1 MAKGKRNTRKQNL
14 KKIESVGGFDGDI
27 KGKIIAVI
35 CVLLFFGA
43 FYLLTLYI
51 TNKNSDK
58 TDDNDKEKVV
68 EISYDTIMLGRSL
81 SMSDGEY
88 LVIYYDKSD
97 EEINSTYS
105 SLVSTYKA
113 KSEHLTIYTVD
124 MSNGFN
130 KKYVT
135 DGESNKSPESVDAMA
150 INGPTVIKV
159 NENKVVE
166 YIEGQEAI
174 SSYLG

>member
-27 KGKIIAVI
+27 KGRIITVI
-35 CVLLFFGA
+35 CILLFFGA

-58 TDDNDKEKVV
+58 TDDDKEKVV

-88 LVIYYDKSD
+88 LVICYDKSNED
-97 EEINSTYS
+97 ISSTYS
-105 SLVSTYKA
+105 SLVSTYKS

-130 KKYVT
+130 KGYVT
-135 DGESNKSPESVDAMA
+135 DGESNKNPETVDAMA
-150 INGPTVIKV
+150 INGPTLIKV

-166 YIEGQEAI
+166 YIEGQDAI
-174 SSYLG
+174 TSYLG

>member
-1 MAKGKRNTRKQNL
+1 MAKGKRKTKKTNL

-27 KGKIIAVI
+27 KGKIITVI
-35 CVLLFFGA
+35 CILLFFGA

-58 TDDNDKEKVV
+58 TDDNEEKVV
-68 EISYDTIMLGRSL
+68 NISYDTIMLGRSL

-88 LVIYYDKSD
+88 LVIYYDKSNED
-97 EEINSTYS
+97 INSTYS
-105 SLVSTYKA
+105 SLVSTYKT
-113 KSEHLTIYTVD
+113 KDEHLTIYTVD

-135 DGESNKSPESVDAMA
+135 DGESNKNPESVDAMS
-150 INGPTVIKV
+150 INGPTLIKV

-166 YIEGQEAI
+166 YIEGQDAI

>member
-1 MAKGKRNTRKQNL
+1 MAKGKRNTKKTNL

-27 KGKIIAVI
+27 KGKIITVI
-35 CVLLFFGA
+35 CILLFFGA

-58 TDDNDKEKVV
+58 TDDNEEKVV
-68 EISYDTIMLGRSL
+68 NISYDTIMLGRSL
-81 SMSDGEY
+81 SMSNGEY
-88 LVIYYDKSD
+88 LVIYYDKSNED
-97 EEINSTYS
+97 INSTYS
-105 SLVSTYKA
+105 SLVSTYKT
-113 KSEHLTIYTVD
+113 KDEHLTIYTVD

-135 DGESNKSPESVDAMA
+135 DGESNKNPESVDAMS
-150 INGPTVIKV
+150 INGPTLIKV

-166 YIEGQEAI
+166 YIEGQDAI

>member
-1 MAKGKRNTRKQNL
+1 MAKGKRNTKKTNL

-27 KGKIIAVI
+27 KGKIITVI
-35 CVLLFFGA
+35 CILLFFGA

-58 TDDNDKEKVV
+58 KDDNEEKVV
-68 EISYDTIMLGRSL
+68 NISYDTIMLGRSL

-88 LVIYYDKSD
+88 LVIYYDKSNED
-97 EEINSTYS
+97 INSTYS
-105 SLVSTYKA
+105 SLVSTYKT
-113 KSEHLTIYTVD
+113 KDEHLTIYTVD

-135 DGESNKSPESVDAMA
+135 DGESNKNPESVDAMS
-150 INGPTVIKV
+150 INGPTLIKV

-166 YIEGQEAI
+166 YIEGQDAI

>member
-1 MAKGKRNTRKQNL
+1 MAKGKRNTKKNNL

-27 KGKIIAVI
+27 KGKIITVI
-35 CVLLFFGA
+35 CILLFFGA

-58 TDDNDKEKVV
+58 TDDNEEKVV
-68 EISYDTIMLGRSL
+68 NISYDTIMLGRSL

-88 LVIYYDKSD
+88 LVIYYDKSNED
-97 EEINSTYS
+97 INSTYS
-105 SLVSTYKA
+105 SLVSTYKT
-113 KSEHLTIYTVD
+113 KDEHLTIYTVD

-135 DGESNKSPESVDAMA
+135 DGESNKNPESVDAMS
-150 INGPTVIKV
+150 INGPTLIKV

-166 YIEGQEAI
+166 YIEGQDAI

>member
-1 MAKGKRNTRKQNL
+1 MAKGKRNTKKTNL

-27 KGKIIAVI
+27 KGKIITVI
-35 CVLLFFGA
+35 CILLFFGA

-58 TDDNDKEKVV
+58 TDDNEEKVV
-68 EISYDTIMLGRSL
+68 NISYDTIMLGRSL

-88 LVIYYDKSD
+88 LVIYYDKSNED
-97 EEINSTYS
+97 INSTYS
-105 SLVSTYKA
+105 SLVSTYKT
-113 KSEHLTIYTVD
+113 KDEHLTIYTVD

-135 DGESNKSPESVDAMA
+135 DGESNKNPESVDAMS
-150 INGPTVIKV
+150 INGPTLIKV

-166 YIEGQEAI
+166 YIEGQDAI

>member
-1 MAKGKRNTRKQNL
+1 MAKGKRNTKKTNL

-27 KGKIIAVI
+27 KGKIITVI
-35 CVLLFFGA
+35 CILLFFGA

-51 TNKNSDK
+51 TNKNNDK
-58 TDDNDKEKVV
+58 TDDNEEKVV
-68 EISYDTIMLGRSL
+68 NISYDTIMLGRSL

-88 LVIYYDKSD
+88 LVIYYDKSNED
-97 EEINSTYS
+97 INSTYS
-105 SLVSTYKA
+105 SLVSTYKT
-113 KSEHLTIYTVD
+113 KDEHLTIYTVD

-135 DGESNKSPESVDAMA
+135 DGESNKNPESVDAMS
-150 INGPTVIKV
+150 INGPTLIKV

-166 YIEGQEAI
+166 YIEGQDAI